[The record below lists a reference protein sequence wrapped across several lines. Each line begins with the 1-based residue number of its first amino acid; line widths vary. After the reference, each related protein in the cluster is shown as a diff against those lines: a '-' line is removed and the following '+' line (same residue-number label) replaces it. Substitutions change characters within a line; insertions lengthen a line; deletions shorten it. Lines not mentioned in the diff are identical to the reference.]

1 MILSIGDVL
10 GNQKIN
16 KVIDVED
23 SWKEYDTKSTFTPG
37 DKYLFNFDVKANN
50 TNNKCWLVLD
60 SYGNDFITDEFS
72 LRLLNF
78 EKTSQ
83 YTLAIDKSN
92 GKLYTASFHRNDEG
106 EQLSVEIWL
115 SQLNNEYHLKL
126 PHTYLNRLDELKS
139 KKRPF
144 VLTVASTSLLSFI
157 DREIGFDS
165 LVKNLIVDFNFDGN
179 RLELWEDSYRETS
192 DWDDVG
198 NAGYK

>member
-37 DKYLFNFDVKANN
+37 DKYLFNFDVKA
-50 TNNKCWLVLD
+50 NNKCWLVLD